1 MALYRAEQVRQ
12 LDATAIETFGIPG
25 LTLMERAGRAAWEL
39 LRSLWPGAAR
49 IAVVCGAGNNAGD
62 GYVLARLAAEAGLDV
77 RVVAMKAPER
87 LSGDALNVAEAWL
100 KPGNTVESWSGG
112 GFQNADVIVDAL
124 LGTGLDREVSGA
136 FRDVIDA
143 VNASGRPVLAVDIA
157 SGLQADT
164 GNIMG
169 TAVRASHTITFIGI
183 KQGMVTGS
191 GPEFCGE
198 AYFNDLG
205 VPEAVYDDIP
215 AAASLV
221 TYNTQKRLLGRRPRN
236 AHKGHYG
243 HVLVVGGEYGF
254 AGAVRMAG
262 EAAARCG
269 AGLTS
274 VATRPAHAFSLAANR
289 PELMVRGIDVVTD
302 LVPLLAAATVVAVGP
317 GLGRSDWSLALFGRV
332 LDSERPLVVDADG
345 LNLLAREPESRDNW
359 VLTPHPGEAA
369 RLLNCTTA
377 EIQADR
383 FAAARALQEWYG
395 GVIVL
400 KGSGSLIAGPGG
412 IRVCGDGNPGMAS
425 GGMGD
430 VLTGV
435 IAGLLGQ
442 GLSADAAASL
452 GVCLHAAAAD
462 RTAAEGGERGLLAT
476 DLYPALRQLANLA

>member
-1 MALYRAEQVRQ
+1 
-12 LDATAIETFGIPG
+12 
-25 LTLMERAGRAAWEL
+25 
-39 LRSLWPGAAR
+39 
-49 IAVVCGAGNNAGD
+49 
-62 GYVLARLAAEAGLDV
+62 
-77 RVVAMKAPER
+77 MKAPER

-236 AHKGHYG
+236 ARKGHYG